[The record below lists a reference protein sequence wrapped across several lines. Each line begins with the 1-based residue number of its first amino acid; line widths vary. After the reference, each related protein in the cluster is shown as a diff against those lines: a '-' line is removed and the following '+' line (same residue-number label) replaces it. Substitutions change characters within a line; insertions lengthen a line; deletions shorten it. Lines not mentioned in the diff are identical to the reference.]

1 MIAEEISQAVYNG
14 LPAEQR
20 LKLALYS
27 DFGDEAKIIYDW
39 LTTHNEVV
47 SAPHEPITAQTL
59 SSDGVYYLYEDGT
72 SELFDY
78 NKANSPTKPVK
89 RIGVVMGNHS
99 LAINLNDYPE
109 QPLTNQKD
117 PGTTPLL
124 QDPGNYTG
132 YIKEY
137 DNAVADWG
145 GKKNTEHI
153 RAIGTGIELK
163 DDEWIPSVA
172 ELYLIYLNKRAINA
186 AIALSNGEPLHD
198 GWYWTSTEFSATR
211 AWYLDLHD
219 GCLYAW
225 NDKVQSSGY
234 VRAVAAFH

>member
-1 MIAEEISQAVYNG
+1 MISEEISQAVYNG

-27 DFGDEAKIIYDW
+27 DFGDEAKVIYNW

-47 SAPHEPITAQTL
+47 SASHETITAQTRL
-59 SSDGVYYLYEDGT
+59 SDGIYYLYEDGT

-78 NKANSPTKPVK
+78 NKANSPTKSVK
-89 RIGVVMGNHS
+89 RIGVVMGDHS

-117 PGTTPLL
+117 PG
-124 QDPGNYTG
+124 NYTG
-132 YIKEY
+132 YITEY
-137 DNAVADWG
+137 DDVVADWN

-153 RAIGTGIELK
+153 KSVGTSIELK

-186 AIALSNGEPLHD
+186 AIALSNGEPLQN
-198 GWYWTSTEFSATR
+198 GWYWTSTETSAAH
-211 AWYLDLHD
+211 AWTLTLYD
-219 GCLYAW
+219 GTLISW
-225 NDKVQSSGY
+225 RSKVQGSFY

>member
-1 MIAEEISQAVYNG
+1 MISEEISQAVYNG

-27 DFGDEAKIIYDW
+27 DFGDEAKVIYDW

-78 NKANSPTKPVK
+78 NKANSPTKSVK

-109 QPLTNQKD
+109 QSLTNQK
-117 PGTTPLL
+117 
-124 QDPGNYTG
+124 DPGNYTG

-137 DNAVADWG
+137 DDAVADWD

-198 GWYWTSTEFSATR
+198 GWYWASAEYSAAD
-211 AWYLDLHD
+211 AWLLGLNDGYLTYW
-219 GCLYAW
+219 G
-225 NDKVQSSGY
+225 DKVRNSGC

>member
-1 MIAEEISQAVYNG
+1 MIAEKISQAVYNG

-117 PGTTPLL
+117 PG
-124 QDPGNYTG
+124 NYTG

-137 DNAVADWG
+137 DDAVADWD

-198 GWYWTSTEFSATR
+198 GWYWTSTERSATH
-211 AWYLDLHD
+211 AWGLYLND
-219 GCLYAW
+219 GYLGW
-225 NDKVQSSGY
+225 GGKVQSSGC

>member
-117 PGTTPLL
+117 PG
-124 QDPGNYTG
+124 NYTG

-137 DNAVADWG
+137 DDAVADWD

-198 GWYWTSTEFSATR
+198 GWYWTSTEHSATS
-211 AWYLDLHD
+211 AWHMNLND
-219 GCLYAW
+219 GNLVNW
-225 NDKVQSSGY
+225 LGKVQLSNY

>member
-117 PGTTPLL
+117 PG
-124 QDPGNYTG
+124 NYTG

-137 DNAVADWG
+137 DDAVADWD

-198 GWYWTSTEFSATR
+198 GWYWTSTEGSATS
-211 AWYLDLHD
+211 AWGLNLYD
-219 GCLYAW
+219 GNLSW
-225 NDKVQSSGY
+225 DVKVQHSHF